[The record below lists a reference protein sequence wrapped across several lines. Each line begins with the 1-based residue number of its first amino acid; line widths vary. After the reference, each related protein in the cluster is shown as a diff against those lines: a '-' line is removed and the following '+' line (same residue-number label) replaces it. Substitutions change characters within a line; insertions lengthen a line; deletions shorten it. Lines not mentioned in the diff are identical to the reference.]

1 MTAMNAGDRRLTAKH
16 GDGIVEF
23 KFDLPVKAGDFIN
36 AGSLVVMNNDGTLSP
51 GSTATGL
58 VAMGR
63 ADFQV
68 DNTGSLSPAPV
79 CRVTTGIYSWVND
92 GDDLDDGDI
101 GSVVYVKDDQTV
113 TGTSTGASPAG
124 IFMGLDDKGQAK
136 VAMSPLLA
144 RLMID
149 NT

>member
-1 MTAMNAGDRRLTAKH
+1 MTAMNAGDRRLTAKW
-16 GDGIVEF
+16 GDGLVTF
-23 KFDLPVKAGDFIN
+23 KFDLPVKGGDFIN
-36 AGSLVVMNNDGTLSP
+36 AGSLVVLNSDGTLSP

-68 DNTGSLSPAPV
+68 DNTASLSPAPL
-79 CRVTTGIYSWVND
+79 CRVTTGVFSWVNHSNEF
-92 GDDLDDGDI
+92 DDGDI
-101 GSVVYVKDDQTV
+101 GSVAYVADDQTV
-113 TGTSTGASPAG
+113 TNSSSGTSPAG
-124 IFMGLDDKGQAK
+124 IFMGLDDDGQAK